1 MANPHRGVASV
12 GLGRDPGS
20 GNHGVLIKRH
30 HRSVDGV
37 IMVVTVVKSF
47 PVIAIFIS
55 LVFLVCSSLCCDAY
69 LMLSRY
75 FVKNKQKKTG

>member
-30 HRSVDGV
+30 HRSEV

-47 PVIAIFIS
+47 PVIATFIS
-55 LVFLVCSSLCCDAY
+55 
-69 LMLSRY
+69 
-75 FVKNKQKKTG
+75 

>member
-30 HRSVDGV
+30 HRSEDGV
-37 IMVVTVVKSF
+37 IMVVKSIT
-47 PVIAIFIS
+47 VIAAFIS
-55 LVFLVCSSLCCDAY
+55 LVFIVCSSPCCLA
-69 LMLSRY
+69 LIL
-75 FVKNKQKKTG
+75 

>member
-30 HRSVDGV
+30 HRSEDGV
-37 IMVVTVVKSF
+37 IMVLKTF
-47 PVIAIFIS
+47 PVIATFIS
-55 LVFLVCSSLCCDAY
+55 LVFLVCSSPCCGAY
-69 LMLSRY
+69 LKLYTY
-75 FVKNKQKKTG
+75 FVN